1 MYFSCTT
8 IRRSVTTSATLLIPK
23 CTTRRW
29 TLRRSNHSVAKR
41 QQFSCALSTATLS
54 LSLKMW
60 FQRVG
65 FDFSRS
71 MSKYYFYCCT
81 GTYEHELWYFCFVF
95 RVRPGR
101 NKHVAYDTYRGFCR
115 FLGHSTQT
123 DCGSCSF
130 DSKCNTLQNIPWL
143 CASILG
149 GFLRDII
156 VLFQRDICREHSL
169 IGRRNCLMTEAANS
183 HSAGAGPALSTTKN
197 PIANLDSD

>member
-81 GTYEHELWYFCFVF
+81 GTYEHESWLLFFFFVF
-95 RVRPGR
+95 
-101 NKHVAYDTYRGFCR
+101 
-115 FLGHSTQT
+115 S
-123 DCGSCSF
+123 GSCSQETSMWYHVIRNVVIVVF
-130 DSKCNTLQNIPWL
+130 WGTLLRPTARAVVL
-143 CASILG
+143 ILNAPPCKT
-149 GFLRDII
+149 FLGYVRAY
-156 VLFQRDICREHSL
+156 
-169 IGRRNCLMTEAANS
+169 RRSPTQFHCGQPPPHL
-183 HSAGAGPALSTTKN
+183 P
-197 PIANLDSD
+197 